1 MAAHLGNTA
10 DVFVAVLLRETEVL
24 VQTEAD
30 IIAVESVRGQ
40 ADVKQMLLQ
49 GRGDRGL
56 ARGRETSE
64 PDCEP
69 ALSAQLV
76 ALVAGER
83 GVPGD
88 IPALCHSVFVD
99 EWHAFQDGNSRALG
113 ELRNNRDHHPA
124 LRFLGDVLTSP

>member
-1 MAAHLGNTA
+1 MVDESAKSLATFHHRRQFTCSRKWPTGHPGWVVASHLGNTA
-10 DVFVAVLLRETEVL
+10 DVFVAVFFRETEVL
-24 VQTEAD
+24 VQPKAD
-30 IIAVESVRGQ
+30 IITVESVRGQ

-56 ARGRETSE
+56 ARGREARE

-83 GVPGD
+83 GVPSD
-88 IPALCHSVFVD
+88 IPALCQSVF
-99 EWHAFQDGNSRALG
+99 FG
-113 ELRNNRDHHPA
+113 
-124 LRFLGDVLTSP
+124 